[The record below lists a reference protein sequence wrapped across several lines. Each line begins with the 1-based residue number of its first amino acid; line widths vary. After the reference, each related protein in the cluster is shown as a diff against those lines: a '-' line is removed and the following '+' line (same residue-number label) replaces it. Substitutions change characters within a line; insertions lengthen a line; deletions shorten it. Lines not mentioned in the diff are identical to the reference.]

1 MTEPDHSTQVLL
13 EALYERFNARD
24 VDAILPSL
32 APDVEWPN
40 GWEGGY
46 VHGRDAVRDYWTR
59 QWRAIDSTVT
69 PKDFVTRP
77 DGRVDVTVHQVVK
90 SLAGELLDEAT
101 VHHIYRL
108 RAGQVE
114 HMEIA
119 GHACQGGVT

>member
-1 MTEPDHSTQVLL
+1 MTGPDHATHALL
-13 EALYERFNARD
+13 DGLYERFNARD
-24 VDAILPSL
+24 ADAILPSL

-69 PKDFVTRP
+69 PVDFATRP
-77 DGRVDVTVHQVVK
+77 DGRVDVTVHQVVR
-90 SLAGELLDEAT
+90 SLAGDVLDEAT
-101 VHHIYRL
+101 VHHVYRL
-108 RAGQVE
+108 RAGLVE

-119 GHACQGGVT
+119 

>member
-1 MTEPDHSTQVLL
+1 MTEPDRATRALL
-13 EALYERFNARD
+13 EVLYERFNARD

-69 PKDFVTRP
+69 PVDFAARP
-77 DGRVDVTVHQVVK
+77 DGRVAVIVHPVVK
-90 SLAGELLDEAT
+90 SLAGEVLDDAT
-101 VHHIYRL
+101 VHHIYRV
-108 RAGQVE
+108 RAGRVE

-119 GHACQGGVT
+119 

>member
-1 MTEPDHSTQVLL
+1 MTEPDPATQALL
-13 EALYERFNARD
+13 EVLYERFNARD

-46 VHGRDAVRDYWTR
+46 VRGRDAVRDYWTR

-69 PKDFVTRP
+69 PTDFVARP
-77 DGRVDVTVHQVVK
+77 DGRVDVTVHQVVR
-90 SLAGELLDEAT
+90 SLAGEPLDDAT

-119 GHACQGGVT
+119 

>member
-1 MTEPDHSTQVLL
+1 MTEPDPATQALL
-13 EALYERFNARD
+13 EGLYERFNARD
-24 VDAILPSL
+24 ADAILASL

-59 QWRAIDSTVT
+59 QWQAIDPTVT
-69 PKDFVTRP
+69 PVDVVTRP
-77 DGRVDVTVHQVVK
+77 DGRVDVTVRQVVR
-90 SLAGELLDEAT
+90 SLAGDVLDEAT

-108 RAGQVE
+108 RAGLVE

-119 GHACQGGVT
+119 

>member
-1 MTEPDHSTQVLL
+1 MTEPDQATQALL

-24 VDAILPSL
+24 LDAILRSL
-32 APDVEWPN
+32 APNVEWPN

-46 VHGRDAVRDYWTR
+46 VRGHDAVRDYWTR

-69 PKDFVTRP
+69 PKGFVTRP

-101 VHHIYRL
+101 VHHIYQV
-108 RAGQVE
+108 RAGQIE

-119 GHACQGGVT
+119 RQARSPEAD

>member
-1 MTEPDHSTQVLL
+1 MTEPDRATRALL
-13 EALYERFNARD
+13 EVLYERFNARD

-69 PKDFVTRP
+69 PVDFAARP
-77 DGRVDVTVHQVVK
+77 DGRVDVIVHQVVK
-90 SLAGELLDEAT
+90 SLAGEVLDDAT
-101 VHHIYRL
+101 VHHIYRV
-108 RAGQVE
+108 RAGRVE

-119 GHACQGGVT
+119 